1 MVVRNQDLHP
11 FKLVAEHCFR
21 RDLFFQSHNDATW
34 VIEKLI
40 CIIYVCNWLCDWV
53 FDLKIVCWK
62 YAKFF
67 CILYPARLLQWYSLG
82 RFGLK
87 FRLQIYFLN
96 RSNSWPVIK
105 ITASDDWGH
114 YTVLWL
120 RRWCVHRRD
129 KNPTTSIS
137 HHKKQW
143 SLPPSKTSSLV
154 KLLTRN
160 FRSKNWKMSMDPWEF
175 WHLLSVL
182 LLLVTPLARF
192 LAKRLD

>member
-1 MVVRNQDLHP
+1 MFNVGL
-11 FKLVAEHCFR
+11 KLKLLIGLVIHWLLRWLSGIRIFI
-21 RDLFFQSHNDATW
+21 LSSLLLSIVSGVISFSISNDATW

-62 YAKFF
+62 FAKFF

-96 RSNSWPVIK
+96 RCNSWPVIK

-114 YTVLWL
+114 YTVLRL

-129 KNPTTSIS
+129 NNPTTSIP
-137 HHKKQW
+137 HHTK
-143 SLPPSKTSSLV
+143 
-154 KLLTRN
+154 
-160 FRSKNWKMSMDPWEF
+160 
-175 WHLLSVL
+175 
-182 LLLVTPLARF
+182 
-192 LAKRLD
+192 